1 MKRNDPESINQ
12 SMRIILWQKLMTELK
27 VRAENL
33 GRQGGHGPWSRRF
46 NWTSTIPMTG
56 SGTAVGTTNYAQRPA
71 PATQQVPCHSAA
83 SGADG
88 GLDCHLA
95 TGGGMAGRTNG
106 GTSTAPVPQLGPPH
120 DRLHAPTGPT
130 SAVRPGPA
138 AAIPDSSGNLST
150 RSATSAPESLQL
162 LLLACLLVFISLDHR
177 PLTLLLSGPGLGTV
191 KELPQPGASLPEP
204 PPLVPATVAMQR
216 WRQPSRQH
224 DAADFLLYLHQVLNA
239 PCLQG
244 LWQSYDSGGIL
255 RDEGGVCPLI
265 LSGLREASNALL
277 TSAQCHINGWH
288 SQRHQHAL
296 VPGTEAVVLQLN
308 RFDFSNET
316 GIASKLDHRLLA
328 DPDILMPLWSHDS
341 SHTSDNPA
349 CGTRHGLGALPQALG

>member
-27 VRAENL
+27 VRAESL

-138 AAIPDSSGNLST
+138 AAIPDSSGNL
-150 RSATSAPESLQL
+150 
-162 LLLACLLVFISLDHR
+162 
-177 PLTLLLSGPGLGTV
+177 
-191 KELPQPGASLPEP
+191 
-204 PPLVPATVAMQR
+204 
-216 WRQPSRQH
+216 
-224 DAADFLLYLHQVLNA
+224 
-239 PCLQG
+239 
-244 LWQSYDSGGIL
+244 
-255 RDEGGVCPLI
+255 
-265 LSGLREASNALL
+265 
-277 TSAQCHINGWH
+277 
-288 SQRHQHAL
+288 AL
-296 VPGTEAVVLQLN
+296 VPRLQLQN
-308 RFDFSNET
+308 PSNYCYSHACLFSYLWI
-316 GIASKLDHRLLA
+316 IAHSPSSFQVLGLEPLKSFLSQARRSQSLL
-328 DPDILMPLWSHDS
+328 LWS
-341 SHTSDNPA
+341 
-349 CGTRHGLGALPQALG
+349 LLPWPCR